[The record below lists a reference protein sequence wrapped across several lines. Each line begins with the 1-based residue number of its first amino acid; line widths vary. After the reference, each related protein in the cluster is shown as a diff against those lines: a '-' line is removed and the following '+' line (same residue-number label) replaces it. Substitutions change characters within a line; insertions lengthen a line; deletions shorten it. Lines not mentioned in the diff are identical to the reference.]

1 MSEPTNAEVVIAR
14 ALIETAA
21 KITAAP
27 MSMMTALSL
36 ATAVLAAL
44 KEEYT
49 EDVEYVMG
57 RILNGDTI
65 CDGYCHEFCCSCD

>member
-1 MSEPTNAEVVIAR
+1 MSEPTSAEVVIAR
-14 ALIETAA
+14 TLIETAA

-49 EDVEYVMG
+49 DDVEYVIG
-57 RILNGDTI
+57 PHPQRRYHLRRVLPRILLLA
-65 CDGYCHEFCCSCD
+65 